1 MASYNWQVKR
11 YSTATS
17 AWVTVTDVQNLSF
30 GYGQRQL
37 TDTWSPPVWTISG
50 RRPDLLGTVN
60 IGDWFSVY
68 NSGSAEFIY
77 QVTNY
82 EVQYGIVPSM
92 DTWSMT
98 IETVFSALARSI
110 CSTSWYLAKPADAVA
125 YVCQSV
131 GLVNSTLLNTSG
143 YLSNQTITNENGF
156 DVLTRILRTA
166 TEFIDTFGYQ
176 PNTYSPYCKAKAIN
190 SGSATT
196 AQTIDVFDAYWYPP
210 PTTYTYDLTDNVTTS
225 TQIVYDGLAFGSL
238 NLNYATKVNVTPIG
252 GATQTVGS
260 GSSAFETT
268 SYSYTNTLAQN
279 VAQRYIGLLA
289 ASQQIPI
296 SVTFTKEQQQNS
308 AFLPDQ
314 VAIVNNDIFCRI
326 QFRGTSYYAT
336 IIGQELTATPDSTR
350 ITLHLCA
357 SENGNFFTLD
367 SAVLGVLNQNRL
379 GI

>member
-98 IETVFSALARSI
+98 IETAFSALARSI
-110 CSTSWYLAKPADAVA
+110 CSTSWFIANPGAAAYLL
-125 YVCQSV
+125 CESV
-131 GLVNSTLLNTSG
+131 GLRNDYVLTATG
-143 YLSNQTITNENGF
+143 QISNQTITNENGL
-156 DVLTRILRTA
+156 DVLSRILRTA
-166 TEFIDTFGYQ
+166 TKFLDPFGL
-176 PNTYSPYCKAKAIN
+176 PSDIYSPYSKAEAVN
-190 SGSATT
+190 AGTATT
-196 AQTIDVFDAYWYPP
+196 AQSITTYDAYYYPA
-210 PTTYTYDLTDNVTTS
+210 PTTYTYDITDSVSSS

-238 NLNYATKVNVTPIG
+238 NLNYATKVNVTPVG

-260 GSSAFETT
+260 GNTAFETT
-268 SYSYTNTLAQN
+268 TYSFTNDLAAK
-279 VAQRYIGLLA
+279 VAQRYAGLLA
-289 ASQQIPI
+289 TAKQVPL
-296 SVTFTKEQQQNS
+296 SVTFTKEQQQSTAVIPNQI
-308 AFLPDQ
+308 ATF
-314 VAIVNNDIFCRI
+314 NDDKFCRI
-326 QFRGTSYYAT
+326 TFRGNIFYAT
-336 IIGQELTATPDSTR
+336 IIGQELTSTPDSTR
-350 ITLHLCA
+350 ITVYLCA

-367 SAVLGVLNQNRL
+367 SASLGVLDQNRL